1 MDETFMKARAYLAQN
16 YSDPELSLTDLCH
29 YLGFSCSY
37 FSTLFKQKTGL
48 NYSHYI
54 TSLRLEQAARLLTD
68 TDDTALSIGYQVA
81 TPPPTTSA
89 VLLKNFMGSPHPVT
103 ENKTEFLP
111 CNIQRQ
117 ELFS

>member
-48 NYSHYI
+48 NYSQYYQPA
-54 TSLRLEQAARLLTD
+54 LRTGSQAFNR
-68 TDDTALSIGYQVA
+68 Y
-81 TPPPTTSA
+81 
-89 VLLKNFMGSPHPVT
+89 
-103 ENKTEFLP
+103 
-111 CNIQRQ
+111 R
-117 ELFS
+117 